1 MTQNGFKVPGS
12 GFRVRGS
19 WFRVRVS
26 RFRVLKSVLAL
37 GSAVLATTLAAAAQ
51 GRITNANLETRA
63 VTTTLERE
71 VQAIAAE
78 GRAVWIGY
86 RTAMIPGERHMCC
99 SDSVSR
105 AGACCDVCR
114 LESGGG
120 VTMTRGSD
128 LDPGASRIVLEPP
141 TEVLIMARV
150 ENGAI
155 VRLRT
160 FTPDCDID
168 GSAMPI
174 VWFENV
180 RPADSE
186 SWLTSLARSETTGNR
201 DRENRVVRPA
211 ISALAVHP
219 AQSAVTTL
227 VSLARNDRRT
237 SIRSH
242 ALFWLSQRAGQ
253 QAASTISAAI
263 ENDPEI
269 EVKRRAVFALSQLP
283 PDEGIPLLIQLAR
296 THRAI
301 EVRRQAMF
309 WLGQSKD
316 QRAVSFFEEVLT
328 KK

>member
-1 MTQNGFKVPGS
+1 MKTWLIGAG
-12 GFRVRGS
+12 
-19 WFRVRVS
+19 
-26 RFRVLKSVLAL
+26 LVLAF
-37 GSAVLATTLAAAAQ
+37 AATGRAQ
-51 GRITNANLETRA
+51 GRIANANVDTRSL
-63 VTTTLERE
+63 TTTLERE
-71 VQAIAAE
+71 VQSIASQ
-78 GRAVWIGY
+78 GRSVWIGY

-99 SDSVSR
+99 SDSLANTGS
-105 AGACCDVCR
+105 CCGICR

-120 VTMTRGSD
+120 VTMTRGGDSST
-128 LDPGASRIVLEPP
+128 GASRIVLEPP
-141 TEVLIMARV
+141 SEILIMARV

-155 VRLRT
+155 IRLRT

-174 VWFENV
+174 VWLENV

-186 SWLTSLARSETTGNR
+186 AWLTTLARTDSAGDR
-201 DRENRVVRPA
+201 DRESRVVRPA

-219 AQSAVTTL
+219 SQSAVTTL
-227 VSLARNDRRT
+227 LSLARDDRRT
-237 SIRSH
+237 GIRSH

-253 QAASTISAAI
+253 QAASAISNAI

-283 PDEGIPLLIQLAR
+283 AAEGVPLLIQLAR
-296 THRAI
+296 THRNV

-316 QRAVSFFEEVLT
+316 PRAISFFEEILT

>member
-1 MTQNGFKVPGS
+1 MKT
-12 GFRVRGS
+12 
-19 WFRVRVS
+19 WFCAA
-26 RFRVLKSVLAL
+26 LLLA
-37 GSAVLATTLAAAAQ
+37 SAATASAQ

-63 VTTTLERE
+63 VGTTLERE
-71 VQAIAAE
+71 VQAIASQ

-99 SDSVSR
+99 SDSMTAR
-105 AGACCDVCR
+105 GACCGVCR

-120 VTMTRGSD
+120 VTMTRGD
-128 LDPGASRIVLEPP
+128 FDAGASRIVLEPP
-141 TEVLIMARV
+141 TEILIMARV
-150 ENGAI
+150 ESGAI

-168 GSAMPI
+168 GSAMPV
-174 VWFENV
+174 VWLENV

-186 SWLTSLARSETTGNR
+186 AWLTTLARSDSAGDRE
-201 DRENRVVRPA
+201 RENRIVRPA

-219 AQSAVTTL
+219 GQSAATTL
-227 VSLARNDRRT
+227 VSLARDDRRP

-253 QAASTISAAI
+253 QALSTITAAV

-269 EVKRRAVFALSQLP
+269 EVKRRAVFALSQMP
-283 PDEGIPLLIQLAR
+283 PDQGIPLLIQLAR
-296 THRAI
+296 THRNV

-316 QRAVSFFEEVLT
+316 QRAVSFFEEILRT
-328 KK
+328 K

>member
-1 MTQNGFKVPGS
+1 MKALVTI
-12 GFRVRGS
+12 
-19 WFRVRVS
+19 
-26 RFRVLKSVLAL
+26 AL
-37 GSAVLATTLAAAAQ
+37 GLAFAATGAAQ
-51 GRITNANLETRA
+51 GRISNANVDTRT
-63 VTTTLERE
+63 VTTTLERD
-71 VQAIAAE
+71 VQTIASQ

-86 RTAMIPGERHMCC
+86 RTPMIPGERHMCC
-99 SDSVSR
+99 SDSLRS
-105 AGACCDVCR
+105 AGACCGVCL

-141 TEVLIMARV
+141 ADVLIMARI
-150 ENGAI
+150 ENGA
-155 VRLRT
+155 VTRVRT

-186 SWLTSLARSETTGNR
+186 AWLTALARIDTAGDRE
-201 DRENRVVRPA
+201 RENRVVRPA
-211 ISALAVHP
+211 ISALAIHP

-227 VSLARNDRRT
+227 VALARDDQRPG
-237 SIRSH
+237 IRSH

-253 QAASTISAAI
+253 QALSTISAAV

-269 EVKRRAVFALSQLP
+269 EVKKRAVFALSQLP
-283 PDEGIPLLIQLAR
+283 PNEGIPLLIQLAR
-296 THRAI
+296 THRTVA
-301 EVRRQAMF
+301 VRRQAMF
-309 WLGQSKD
+309 WLGQSRD
-316 QRAVSFFEEVLT
+316 PRAISFFEEILT

>member
-1 MTQNGFKVPGS
+1 MTVLGLACATS
-12 GFRVRGS
+12 G
-19 WFRVRVS
+19 
-26 RFRVLKSVLAL
+26 
-37 GSAVLATTLAAAAQ
+37 AAQ
-51 GRITNANLETRA
+51 GRISNANVDRRT

-71 VQAIAAE
+71 VQAIASQ
-78 GRAVWIGY
+78 GRAMWIGY

-105 AGACCDVCR
+105 AGACCGVCR
-114 LESGGG
+114 LEAGGG
-120 VTMTRGSD
+120 VTMTRGND
-128 LDPGASRIVLEPP
+128 DPGASRIVLEPSA
-141 TEVLIMARV
+141 EILIMARV
-150 ENGAI
+150 ENDAI
-155 VRLRT
+155 IRLRT

-186 SWLTSLARSETTGNR
+186 SWLTTLARSDTTGNR

-263 ENDPEI
+263 DDDPEI

-283 PDEGIPLLIQLAR
+283 SDEGIPLLIQLAR
-296 THRAI
+296 THRNI

>member
-1 MTQNGFKVPGS
+1 MKTWLIGAG
-12 GFRVRGS
+12 
-19 WFRVRVS
+19 
-26 RFRVLKSVLAL
+26 LVLAF
-37 GSAVLATTLAAAAQ
+37 AATGRAQ
-51 GRITNANLETRA
+51 GRIANANVETRS

-71 VQAIAAE
+71 IQAIASQ

-99 SDSVSR
+99 SDSVANTGS
-105 AGACCDVCR
+105 CCGMCR

-120 VTMTRGSD
+120 VTMTRGGDSNT
-128 LDPGASRIVLEPP
+128 GASRIVLEPP
-141 TEVLIMARV
+141 SDILIMARV

-155 VRLRT
+155 VQLRT

-168 GSAMPI
+168 GSAMPV
-174 VWFENV
+174 VWLENV

-186 SWLTSLARSETTGNR
+186 AWLTTLVRTDTAGDR
-201 DRENRVVRPA
+201 DRDNRVVRPA

-219 AQSAVTTL
+219 GQSAVTAL
-227 VSLARNDRRT
+227 VSLARDDRRT

-253 QAASTISAAI
+253 QAVSAINNAL

-283 PDEGIPLLIQLAR
+283 ADEGVPLLIQLAR
-296 THRAI
+296 THRNV

-316 QRAVSFFEEVLT
+316 PRAINFFEEVLT

>member
-1 MTQNGFKVPGS
+1 MKTLLLGG
-12 GFRVRGS
+12 
-19 WFRVRVS
+19 
-26 RFRVLKSVLAL
+26 VLGLT
-37 GSAVLATTLAAAAQ
+37 LATTGWAQ
-51 GRITNANLETRA
+51 GRISNANVDTRT
-63 VTTTLERE
+63 VTTTLERD
-71 VQAIAAE
+71 VQAIASQ

-99 SDSVSR
+99 SDSVRST
-105 AGACCDVCR
+105 GACCGVCQ

-120 VTMTRGSD
+120 VTMTS
-128 LDPGASRIVLEPP
+128 GASRIVLEPP
-141 TEVLIMARV
+141 ADVLIMARI
-150 ENGAI
+150 ENGA
-155 VRLRT
+155 VTRVRT
-160 FTPDCDID
+160 FTPDCDVD

-186 SWLTSLARSETTGNR
+186 AWLTALARIDTAGDRE
-201 DRENRVVRPA
+201 RENRVVRPA
-211 ISALAVHP
+211 ISALAIHP

-227 VSLARNDRRT
+227 VALARDDRRPG
-237 SIRSH
+237 IRSH

-253 QAASTISAAI
+253 QASSTISAAV

-269 EVKRRAVFALSQLP
+269 EVKKRAVFALSQLP
-283 PDEGIPLLIQLAR
+283 PSEGIPLLIQLAR
-296 THRAI
+296 THRNV

-316 QRAVSFFEEVLT
+316 PRAISFFEEILT

>member
-1 MTQNGFKVPGS
+1 VKTLVAT
-12 GFRVRGS
+12 
-19 WFRVRVS
+19 
-26 RFRVLKSVLAL
+26 AL
-37 GSAVLATTLAAAAQ
+37 GLAVTVTASAQ
-51 GRITNANLETRA
+51 GRISNAGLDTRS

-71 VQAIAAE
+71 VQAIASQ

-99 SDSVSR
+99 SDSATKV
-105 AGACCDVCR
+105 GACCGVCR

-120 VTMTRGSD
+120 VTMTRGD
-128 LDPGASRIVLEPP
+128 TGTDTSRIVLEPP
-141 TEVLIMARV
+141 TDILIMARV
-150 ENGAI
+150 ENGALI
-155 VRLRT
+155 RLRT

-168 GSAMPI
+168 GSAMPL

-186 SWLTSLARSETTGNR
+186 AWLTTLARTDTAGDR

-219 AQSAVTTL
+219 DQSAVTTL
-227 VSLARNDRRT
+227 VALAREDKRPG
-237 SIRSH
+237 IRSH

-253 QAASTISAAI
+253 QALSTITAAV
-263 ENDPEI
+263 ETDPEI
-269 EVKRRAVFALSQLP
+269 EVKKRAVFALSQLP
-283 PDEGIPLLIQLAR
+283 PNEGIPLLIQLAR
-296 THRAI
+296 SHRNV

-316 QRAVSFFEEVLT
+316 QRAVSFFEEILGA
-328 KK
+328 K

>member
-1 MTQNGFKVPGS
+1 MGV
-12 GFRVRGS
+12 
-19 WFRVRVS
+19 VS
-26 RFRVLKSVLAL
+26 
-37 GSAVLATTLAAAAQ
+37 LATLVGTAQ
-51 GRITNANLETRA
+51 GRISNASIDTRP

-71 VQAIAAE
+71 VRTIASQ

-99 SDSVSR
+99 SDLVTT
-105 AGACCDVCR
+105 AGACCGVCR

-120 VTMTRGSD
+120 VTMTPN
-128 LDPGASRIVLEPP
+128 PGASRIVLEPP
-141 TEVLIMARV
+141 ADVLIMGRI
-150 ENGAI
+150 ESGAV
-155 VRLRT
+155 VRLRI

-180 RPADSE
+180 RSADSE
-186 SWLTSLARSETTGNR
+186 AWLTALVRTDTAGDR

-219 AQSAVTTL
+219 GQSAVTTL
-227 VSLARNDRRT
+227 VSLARDDRRT

-242 ALFWLSQRAGQ
+242 ALFWLSQRAGR
-253 QAASTISAAI
+253 QAVSAINNAV

-269 EVKRRAVFALSQLP
+269 EVKKRAVFALSQLP
-283 PDEGIPLLIQLAR
+283 PDEGVPLLIQLAR
-296 THRAI
+296 SHGNV

-316 QRAVSFFEEVLT
+316 PRAISFFEEVL
-328 KK
+328 KAK

>member
-1 MTQNGFKVPGS
+1 VKALVTI
-12 GFRVRGS
+12 
-19 WFRVRVS
+19 
-26 RFRVLKSVLAL
+26 AL
-37 GSAVLATTLAAAAQ
+37 GLAFAATGWAQ
-51 GRITNANLETRA
+51 GRISNASVDTRP

-71 VQAIAAE
+71 VQAISSQ

-99 SDSVSR
+99 SDSLRS
-105 AGACCDVCR
+105 AGACCGVCL

-141 TEVLIMARV
+141 ADVLIMARI
-150 ENGAI
+150 ENGA
-155 VRLRT
+155 VTRVRT

-186 SWLTSLARSETTGNR
+186 AWLTALARIDTTGDR
-201 DRENRVVRPA
+201 ERENRVVRPA
-211 ISALAVHP
+211 ISALAIHP

-227 VSLARNDRRT
+227 VALARDDRRPG
-237 SIRSH
+237 IRSH

-253 QAASTISAAI
+253 QALSTISAAV

-269 EVKRRAVFALSQLP
+269 EVKKRAVFALSQLP
-283 PDEGIPLLIQLAR
+283 PNEGIPLLIQLAR
-296 THRAI
+296 THRTV

-309 WLGQSKD
+309 WLGQSRD
-316 QRAVSFFEEVLT
+316 PRAISFFEEILT